1 MKTMPKAPKL
11 EETLSLLSQVEP
23 NFPSEQAFD
32 ILKQVIRSKH
42 AIAVARAAKLVS
54 RLNAC
59 ALIPELETAFER
71 FMVNA
76 TVTDQSCIGK
86 KTIAETLYRLDYSQE
101 DLFLRGIKHV
111 QMESVWGGKADTAP
125 GLRGFC
131 ALGLVRM
138 NYPKVMVELAD
149 LLADPEPEAR
159 IAAARAIAYTEDS
172 QGIPLLRLKIKIG
185 DKDPQVLSEC
195 FIALLK
201 LAPDSSLSLVTEF
214 LEHPDAQLCEMAAL
228 AIGESRTKEAF
239 PVLSQWWQ
247 RSRSPELRRS
257 ALLAIAMLRHDE
269 ALAFLIR
276 LVAEG
281 KLSEAKDAVDAL
293 ELYRQD
299 RNLWQRI
306 TGAIEKREDLGILYQ
321 KQSKSQREG

>member
-1 MKTMPKAPKL
+1 MVKAPKL
-11 EETLSLLSQVEP
+11 EETLALLSQIEP
-23 NFPSEQAFD
+23 DCPCDEAFD
-32 ILKQVIRSKH
+32 ILKQVMKSKH
-42 AIAVARAAKLVS
+42 AIAVARAAKLVNK
-54 RLNAC
+54 LNAH
-59 ALIPELETAFER
+59 ALIPELVIAFER

-76 TVTDQSCIGK
+76 ATTDQSCIAK
-86 KTIAETLYRLDYSQE
+86 KTIAQTLYRLDYSQE
-101 DLFLRGIKHV
+101 DLFLQGIKHV
-111 QMESVWGGKADTAP
+111 QMEPVWGGKVDTAP

-138 NYPKVMVELAD
+138 NYPLVMVELAD

-159 IAAARAIAYTEDS
+159 INAARAIAYTENS
-172 QGIPLLRLKIKIG
+172 QGVPLLRLKVKIG

-214 LEHPDAQLCEMAAL
+214 LEHPEAQICEMAAL
-228 AIGESRTKEAF
+228 ALGESRIKEAF
-239 PVLSQWWQ
+239 PGLSQWWK
-247 RSRSPELRRS
+247 RSRNPELRRS

-269 ALAFLIR
+269 ALEFLLS

-281 KLSEAKDAVDAL
+281 KLSEVKDAVAAL

-299 RNLWQRI
+299 SILWQRVCLSLN
-306 TGAIEKREDLGILYQ
+306 KRGDLESLNLI
-321 KQSKSQREG
+321 